1 MDAKDHGEHSPDK
14 NSICSLE
21 WIALAIEAARR
32 HKEDEQRETA
42 PPPRPRR
49 VSLVMIDGAR
59 R

>member
-1 MDAKDHGEHSPDK
+1 MDAKDHGEHSPEK

-32 HKEDEQRETA
+32 HKEDEQRET

>member
-1 MDAKDHGEHSPDK
+1 MDAKDHGEHSLDK

-32 HKEDEQRETA
+32 HKEDEQREA
-42 PPPRPRR
+42 PPRPRR
-49 VSLVMIDGAR
+49 VALVSIDGAR